1 MYKSKIYVP
10 RKLQG
15 RLIAWYHEYL
25 CHPGGDR
32 LAHTL
37 KQVCYW
43 KGMTS
48 QAVKYCKR
56 CPICQK
62 FKKRKTRY
70 GQVPPKDI
78 SDEMEPWST
87 IHIDLVGPY
96 TILAKQEFPGQSIK
110 EVQLEL

>member
-10 RKLQG
+10 RKLRG
-15 RLIAWYHEYL
+15 RLIAWYDEYL

-48 QAVKYCKR
+48 QAVKHCKR

-62 FKKRKTRY
+62 FKK
-70 GQVPPKDI
+70 
-78 SDEMEPWST
+78 
-87 IHIDLVGPY
+87 
-96 TILAKQEFPGQSIK
+96 
-110 EVQLEL
+110 